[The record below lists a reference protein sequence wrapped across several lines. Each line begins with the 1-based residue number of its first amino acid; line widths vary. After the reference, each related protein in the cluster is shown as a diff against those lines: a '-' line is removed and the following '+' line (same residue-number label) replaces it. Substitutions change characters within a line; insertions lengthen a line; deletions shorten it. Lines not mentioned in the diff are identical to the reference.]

1 MAEITEVD
9 DFDLYNTPTTTT
21 PTTTPSVAPT
31 SWIDDVLSAA
41 GTTGSELLGQ
51 LGPMAL
57 KYGIDQAFPGLND
70 TQRAMAGYQGEIPQ
84 YSVLRDRVPNT
95 YDPNRRAG
103 SSGQRYFTDTQY
115 VPKGSGNPLQTD
127 AAGLAALN
135 AANPARETKPVQP
148 LAAGGIASMNKGRYL
163 NGDTDGMADKVK
175 ANIEGEQEARLSDGE
190 FIVPADVVAHI
201 GNGNSE
207 AGAKQLF
214 SMMDRIRKARTGNKK
229 QGKKINPKDFLP
241 V

>member
-1 MAEITEVD
+1 MT
-9 DFDLYNTPTTTT
+9 
-21 PTTTPSVAPT
+21 
-31 SWIDDVLSAA
+31 WIDDILGAVTSNA
-41 GTTGSELLGQ
+41 GSIIDTVAPLAVT
-51 LGPMAL
+51 A
-57 KYGIDQAFPGLND
+57 GINTFFPD
-70 TQRAMAGYQGEIPQ
+70 AMKAQREMAGFQGEIPN
-84 YSVLRDRVPNT
+84 YSASRQRVPNT
-95 YDPNRRAG
+95 YDPLRRSG
-103 SSGQRYFTDTQY
+103 SSGQRYFTDMQY
-115 VPKGSGNPLQTD
+115 APEGQGTPPQID

-135 AANPARETKPVQP
+135 RANPARETRPIQP
-148 LAAGGIASMNKGRYL
+148 LAAGGIASMKKGRYL

-175 ANIEGEQEARLSDGE
+175 ASIDGEQEARLSDGE

-214 SMMDRIRKARTGNKK
+214 SMMDRIRKARTGNEK

>member
-1 MAEITEVD
+1 M
-9 DFDLYNTPTTTT
+9 
-21 PTTTPSVAPT
+21 
-31 SWIDDVLSAA
+31 SWIDEIINAVTSNA
-41 GTTGSELLGQ
+41 G
-51 LGPMAL
+51 
-57 KYGIDQAFPGLND
+57 GIIDTVAPLAVTAGINTFFPD
-70 TQRAMAGYQGEIPQ
+70 AMEAQREMAGFQGEIPN
-84 YSVLRDRVPNT
+84 YSASRQRVPNT
-95 YDPNRRAG
+95 YDPLRRSG
-103 SSGQRYFTDTQY
+103 SSGQRYFTDMQY

-135 AANPARETKPVQP
+135 RANPAREDTRALIGPP
-148 LAAGGIASMNKGRYL
+148 LNQMAAGGIASMKKGRYL
-163 NGDTDGMADKVK
+163 DGDTDGMADKVK
-175 ANIEGEQEARLSDGE
+175 ASIDGEQEARLSDGE

-214 SMMDRIRKARTGNKK
+214 SMMDRIRKARTGNEK